1 MQIIDDAVEEIIGF
15 DLGHGESALTIA
27 TVSAITEPQ
36 VLDIQ
41 NQRSFITA
49 VATHPKRGILIGE
62 EAYIAKNLETLY
74 VSFKSA
80 ELDSP
85 QVRQPIKLFVSQI
98 LTLLLQND
106 MIRGGEKSLFIVGCP
121 SGWSEKVR
129 ERYAQLMH
137 EAGMS
142 PVKVVAESR
151 AAFIHA
157 KESNELHISADVLQ
171 RSVLIIDI
179 GSSTTDFTAV
189 QNFNEHYIDFGD
201 IALGAGLIDK
211 AILKYVFTHHER
223 QAEIRE
229 IFNQYPQY
237 EALCELKCRQVKET
251 YFANESRWI
260 DEPISDTLKLP
271 TPQPIF
277 FDIEL
282 KQEDMV
288 KILSSPM
295 IAQLSWPAALEQALI
310 AAKRQMVDSPPELIF
325 LTGGASRMGFI
336 AQLCKVVFSEAQV
349 IRGKEPELSI
359 AKGLAWTGRID
370 KKTAQFRREIEAFFQ
385 TGQLH
390 QWVEQNIPQ
399 LFEKV
404 AEKIIEELPDQVIL
418 PAFRRWQRGDIKT
431 LNDLET
437 VIEQRTE
444 AWLTSTEGKQAI
456 MPAVAAWFQQISPA
470 IEAQIN
476 PLCDR
481 YHIPRTAFSL
491 LTEGAWQGRLPTGLV
506 TDTSQL
512 WGFDGMNTI
521 TGLIVA
527 IIIANLAGG
536 SGIALI
542 LEGPIGLIIG
552 LIVGLVAFA
561 IGKQT
566 AEWWVKKTDLY
577 LWLRQLAGETRLKN
591 KLVANQ
597 KHLQTELVESLQ
609 QNTETLRKITHD
621 VDLSIREQINQAVES
636 VVLLIK

>member
-1 MQIIDDAVEEIIGF
+1 MQMIDETIQEIIGF
-15 DLGHGESALTIA
+15 DLGHGESALTLA

-49 VATHPKRGILIGE
+49 VATHPKRGVLIGE
-62 EAYIAKNLETLY
+62 EAYAAKNLETLH
-74 VSFKSA
+74 VGFKSA
-80 ELDSP
+80 ELDNP

-98 LTLLLQND
+98 LALLLQND

-121 SGWSEKVR
+121 SGWSENIR
-129 ERYAQLMH
+129 ERYAQLMR
-137 EAGMS
+137 EAGMN

-157 KESNELHISADVLQ
+157 KESSEIHVSADVLQ

-189 QNFNEHYIDFGD
+189 QNFNERYIDFGD
-201 IALGAGLIDK
+201 VALGAGLIDK
-211 AILKYVFTHHER
+211 AILEYVLVHHER
-223 QAEIRE
+223 RAEIRK

-237 EALCELKCRQVKET
+237 EALCELKCRQVKEN

-271 TPQPIF
+271 TSRPIF

-282 KQEDMV
+282 KQEDMN

-295 IAQLSWPAALEQALI
+295 RGKLSWQVALEQALM
-310 AAKRQMVDSPPELIF
+310 AAKQQMADSPPELIF

-336 AQLCKVVFSEAQV
+336 SQSCKAIFSDTQI

-370 KKTAQFRREIEAFFQ
+370 KKTAQFRDEIEAFFQ

-390 QWVEQNIPQ
+390 EWVEQNIPE

-404 AEKIIEELPDQVIL
+404 AEQIIEKLPEQVIL
-418 PAFRRWQRGDIKT
+418 PAFHHWQQGNIKT

-444 AWLTSTEGKQAI
+444 AWLTSTEGKQTI

-470 IEAQIN
+470 IETQIN

-491 LTEGAWQGRLPTGLV
+491 LTEGTWHGKLPTGLV
-506 TDTSQL
+506 TDTNKL

-521 TGLIVA
+521 TGLIVT

-542 LEGPIGLIIG
+542 LEGPVGLVIG

-561 IGKQT
+561 IGRQT

-577 LWLRQLAGETRLKN
+577 LWLRQLARETRLKN
-591 KLVANQ
+591 KLLANQ
-597 KHLQTELVESLQ
+597 KHLQAGLVESLQ
-609 QNTETLRKITHD
+609 QDADTLEKITHD
-621 VDLSIREQINQAVES
+621 VELSIRDQINQAVES